1 MKQDLEMEVRN
12 VLLREDL
19 LKKETSTKIRKR
31 KAIKINEMVVT
42 EEIGV
47 VIKEKKEKKIIRKN
61 RKRRKK
67 RRKNLRVRKKAKKTD
82 EMIRWRWKQKVK
94 IRRKTLRTSGRKRNY
109 RSVTL
114 GRIYENLV

>member
-19 LKKETSTKIRKR
+19 LKKGRSTKIRKR
-31 KAIKINEMVVT
+31 KAIKINEMVVI
-42 EEIGV
+42 EEMGV

-82 EMIRWRWKQKVK
+82 EMICWRWKQKIK
-94 IRRKTLRTSGRKRNY
+94 IRRKTLRTNGRKRNY
-109 RSVTL
+109 
-114 GRIYENLV
+114 

>member
-19 LKKETSTKIRKR
+19 LKKKTNTKIRKR
-31 KAIKINEMVVT
+31 KAIKINEIVT
-42 EEIGV
+42 EEMRI

-82 EMIRWRWKQKVK
+82 EMICWRWKQKVK
-94 IRRKTLRTSGRKRNY
+94 IRRKTRRTSGRKRNY